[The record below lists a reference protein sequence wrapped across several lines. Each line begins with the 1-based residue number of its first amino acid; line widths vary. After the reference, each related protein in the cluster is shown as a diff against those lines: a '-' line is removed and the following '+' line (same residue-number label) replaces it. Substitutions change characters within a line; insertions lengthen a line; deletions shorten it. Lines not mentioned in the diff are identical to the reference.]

1 MTLPP
6 HEQIVLDRLAE
17 SNPLGWKPKGR
28 DQYGHGVLE
37 AVLPAGEGKLKIC
50 RVTLTPQGMAHD
62 SRSTVIDAN

>member
-28 DQYGHGVLE
+28 TEEGYGILE
-37 AVLPAGEGKLKIC
+37 TVLPAGPGKLKVC
-50 RVTLTPQGMAHD
+50 RVVLHPNGMCHD
-62 SRSTVIDAN
+62 SRQRIIDAR